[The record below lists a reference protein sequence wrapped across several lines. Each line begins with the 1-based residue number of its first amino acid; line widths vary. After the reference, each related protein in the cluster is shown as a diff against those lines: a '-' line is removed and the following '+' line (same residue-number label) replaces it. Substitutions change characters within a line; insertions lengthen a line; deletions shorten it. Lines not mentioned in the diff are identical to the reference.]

1 MGKYSIDQR
10 AVEYLKE
17 NAAFE
22 EQLTVWETLFS
33 NTTLARKLEE
43 ISELVQ
49 SAYEI
54 NEAAGF
60 FPESE
65 AFSDVEKFTLAVR
78 FDPEGL
84 HVRSLK
90 DVPRELR
97 KEFEI
102 SEQEFQNWMKEK
114 RDELETALIDMEDL
128 IESIEDNFRTPIELE
143 ELDSV
148 INDALESGDPSYKVL
163 NQFSINLVSM
173 WEEFSSTA
181 EALVCL
187 LLDINEDVDRTALL
201 ALLYNN

>member
-60 FPESE
+60 FPENE
-65 AFSDVEKFTLAVR
+65 AFSDVEKFTLVVR

-102 SEQEFQNWMKEK
+102 SEQEFQDWMKEE

-128 IESIEDNFRTPIELE
+128 IVSIEDNFRTPIELE
-143 ELDSV
+143 ELESV

-187 LLDINEDVDRTALL
+187 SLDINEDVDRTALL
-201 ALLYNN
+201 AYIV